1 MVLGAGIY
9 VNRPSFETLYV
20 GLERSDVTQISIA
33 LAEANIDF
41 NVGADGGSIQVP
53 VGMTG
58 KARLLLA
65 ERGLP
70 SSANA
75 GYELFDNV
83 GSLGLTSFM
92 QEVTRVRAL
101 EGEIGRT
108 IQQISGIAAAR
119 VHIVMPERGS
129 FRKADQNPTASVM
142 IRASATVGRN
152 AAASIRHLVA
162 SSVPGLDVDDVTVL
176 DSTGQLLASG
186 DDPANSAL
194 NQSLGV
200 VQNVQTELEKKIDN
214 ALAPFL
220 GMDNFRTS
228 VTARLNTD
236 TQQIQETVFDPESR
250 VERSTRV
257 TKEEQKSSQQQP
269 DNAATVQ
276 QNIPQAAPR
285 GGAGPQSSD
294 QAEKKEEQT
303 NYEINS
309 KTIATVKNSYTVE
322 RLSIAVVV
330 NRGRLAAM
338 VGEPVDQA
346 KIDAYLQEM
355 QKIVSSA
362 AGIDANRGDVV
373 TLNAMD
379 FVETQLLDQAVL
391 GSGYHGDADA
401 QSWRHHQRARL
412 RRRRL
417 PGGLDGHAAAGSAA
431 RPWRKLPASSPRR
444 IRRSRTARFLPGRQP
459 VPVAPS
465 WTASAPT
472 SASTAPTICSAWAKT
487 QAPST
492 VASRKDRKGALHAWS
507 RSAKSAPQRSCA
519 NGLSRKPPDHTQ
531 KSSDSDKSRRIGG
544 IFRCR
549 RRCGCSA
556 LAVVSRANIVRVS
569 AVAGHRPLKS
579 TVRIVVP
586 SPESRVRARDCNT
599 LTRS

>member
-1 MVLGAGIY
+1 MSLLNQFSMFTKNLASLGQGKLIALAAAGIIAVGMVLGAGIY

-58 KARLLLA
+58 KSRLLLA

-129 FRKADQNPTASVM
+129 FRKADQSPTASVM

-162 SSVPGLDVDDVTVL
+162 SSVPGLDVDDVTIL

-236 TQQIQETVFDPESR
+236 TQQIQETMFDPESR

-285 GGAGPQSSD
+285 GGAGPQSND

-338 VGEPVDQA
+338 VGEPADQA

-379 FVETQLLDQAVL
+379 FVETQLLDQAIA
-391 GSGYHGDADA
+391 G
-401 QSWRHHQRARL
+401 
-412 RRRRL
+412 
-417 PGGLDGHAAAGSAA
+417 PG
-431 RPWRKLPASSPRR
+431 
-444 IRRSRTARFLPGRQP
+444 IM
-459 VPVAPS
+459 
-465 WTASAPT
+465 
-472 SASTAPTICSAWAKT
+472 
-487 QAPST
+487 
-492 VASRKDRKGALHAWS
+492 
-507 RSAKSAPQRSCA
+507 
-519 NGLSRKPPDHTQ
+519 
-531 KSSDSDKSRRIGG
+531 
-544 IFRCR
+544 
-549 RRCGCSA
+549 
-556 LAVVSRANIVRVS
+556 
-569 AVAGHRPLKS
+569 
-579 TVRIVVP
+579 
-586 SPESRVRARDCNT
+586 ET
-599 LTRS
+599 LTRNLGGIINALAFVVVAFLVVWMGMRPLARQLGLGGNAGQLESEAAGLELPDFSPATAGAGGALMDGFGSDFGFDSSDDLLSMGEDAGSFNRRVKEGPERRLARMVEISEERAAKILRKWALEKAA